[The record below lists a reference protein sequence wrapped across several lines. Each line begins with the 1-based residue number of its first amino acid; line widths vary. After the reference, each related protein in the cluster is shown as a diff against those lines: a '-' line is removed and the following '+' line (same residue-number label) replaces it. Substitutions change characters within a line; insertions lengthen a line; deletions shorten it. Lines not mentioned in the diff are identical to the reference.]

1 MLKPQGENQQTAMVL
16 LALILVVGIFY
27 LLFTLA
33 LKLFGVAL
41 LLVGAWLFIIFPDI
55 ERYQTGKFVYTAQMI
70 GLLFIII
77 GLAIAIFG

>member
-1 MLKPQGENQQTAMVL
+1 MLNPEGELKQTMLVL
-16 LALILVVGIFY
+16 LVSIVVLAVFY

-41 LLVGAWLFIIFPDI
+41 LLIGAWLFIIFPDI
-55 ERYQTGKFVYTAQMI
+55 ERYQTGKFVFTAQMI
-70 GLLFIII
+70 GLLLVLI